1 MTSLII
7 AGIVIVLVVTLLIK
21 GFYPQAALFI
31 GGLALLGATAAFD
44 FGEVLSADKSTN
56 FAAFDVFKAFCTGFS
71 SRIAGL
77 GLTLMA
83 IGGFSRYMEYVG
95 ASGALFSVF
104 ERPLSKIKSPYVL
117 LAAAF
122 LASQCLVVFI
132 PSHAGLALLLMVM
145 LYPILI
151 RSGVSPLS
159 ALGVIGCC
167 QFMDVGPGAGS
178 SILAAQIAGMDVSEY
193 FVYYQMP
200 LWLGMVVIMTFVVVF
215 VQCCWDRYEGWTE
228 KTGAAQAQ
236 AARRATGKESDCAPR
251 IYAVLP
257 VIPLILII
265 CFSKVAGSSIRMDV
279 LTAMVISTCVAI
291 LFELIRHRNLR
302 TVLASFQNFFDGMG
316 KILVGVV
323 SLIVCGEFFASG
335 IIKSGALATLIA
347 AADSAGFGLGS
358 MVFFAGLL
366 MIVMAFI
373 MGSGNA
379 AFFSFAPLT
388 PDIAAALGVPVII
401 LIFPMQIFVSYGRAA
416 SPITGAIIAVA
427 GMAGYS
433 PFQVAKRTC
442 IPMGIAVVLTY
453 IYYYIVF

>member
-151 RSGVSPLS
+151 RSRRDRLLPVHGRWPGRREFNPRGTDCRHGRIRILCLLPDAALARHGRHHDIRRGFRS
-159 ALGVIGCC
+159 ALL
-167 QFMDVGPGAGS
+167 GP
-178 SILAAQIAGMDVSEY
+178 L
-193 FVYYQMP
+193 
-200 LWLGMVVIMTFVVVF
+200 
-215 VQCCWDRYEGWTE
+215 
-228 KTGAAQAQ
+228 
-236 AARRATGKESDCAPR
+236 
-251 IYAVLP
+251 
-257 VIPLILII
+257 
-265 CFSKVAGSSIRMDV
+265 
-279 LTAMVISTCVAI
+279 
-291 LFELIRHRNLR
+291 
-302 TVLASFQNFFDGMG
+302 
-316 KILVGVV
+316 
-323 SLIVCGEFFASG
+323 
-335 IIKSGALATLIA
+335 
-347 AADSAGFGLGS
+347 
-358 MVFFAGLL
+358 
-366 MIVMAFI
+366 
-373 MGSGNA
+373 
-379 AFFSFAPLT
+379 
-388 PDIAAALGVPVII
+388 
-401 LIFPMQIFVSYGRAA
+401 
-416 SPITGAIIAVA
+416 
-427 GMAGYS
+427 
-433 PFQVAKRTC
+433 
-442 IPMGIAVVLTY
+442 
-453 IYYYIVF
+453 

>member
-21 GFYPQAALFI
+21 GFYPQAALFL
-31 GGLALLGATAAFD
+31 GGLLLLGATAAFD

-104 ERPLSKIKSPYVL
+104 EKPLSKIKSPYVL

-122 LASQCLVVFI
+122 ICSQCLVAFV

-151 RSGVSPLS
+151 RSGCSPLS
-159 ALGVIGCC
+159 SLGVIGCC
-167 QFMDVGPGAGS
+167 QFMDIGPGAGS
-178 SILAAQIAGMDVSEY
+178 SILAAQICGMDVSEY

-200 LWLGMVVIMTFVVVF
+200 LWLGMTVIMTFVIVF
-215 VQCCWDRYEGWTE
+215 VQRCWDRHEGWNERLAHAQVEAAKHASDKSE
-228 KTGAAQAQ
+228 K
-236 AARRATGKESDCAPR
+236 RAPK

-257 VIPLILII
+257 VIPLVLII

-279 LTAMVISTCVAI
+279 LTAMVISTSVAI
-291 LFELIRHRNLR
+291 VFELVRHRNLR
-302 TVLASFQNFFDGMG
+302 TVLASFQNFFEGMG

-335 IIKSGALATLIA
+335 IIKSGALATLIQ

-358 MVFFAGLL
+358 MVFFAGIL

-388 PDIAAALGVPVII
+388 PEIASALGVPII
-401 LIFPMQIFVSYGRAA
+401 SLLFPLQIFVSYGRVA

-442 IPMGIAVVLTY
+442 IPMAFAIVLTY

>member
-1 MTSLII
+1 
-7 AGIVIVLVVTLLIK
+7 
-21 GFYPQAALFI
+21 
-31 GGLALLGATAAFD
+31 
-44 FGEVLSADKSTN
+44 
-56 FAAFDVFKAFCTGFS
+56 
-71 SRIAGL
+71 
-77 GLTLMA
+77 
-83 IGGFSRYMEYVG
+83 
-95 ASGALFSVF
+95 
-104 ERPLSKIKSPYVL
+104 
-117 LAAAF
+117 
-122 LASQCLVVFI
+122 
-132 PSHAGLALLLMVM
+132 
-145 LYPILI
+145 
-151 RSGVSPLS
+151 
-159 ALGVIGCC
+159 
-167 QFMDVGPGAGS
+167 MDVGPGAGS

-215 VQCCWDRYEGWTE
+215 VQRCWDRYEGWTE
-228 KTGAAQAQ
+228 KTGSAQAQ
-236 AARRATGKESDCAPR
+236 AAKRATGKEADCAPK

-373 MGSGNA
+373 MARG
-379 AFFSFAPLT
+379 T
-388 PDIAAALGVPVII
+388 PPSS
-401 LIFPMQIFVSYGRAA
+401 VSR
-416 SPITGAIIAVA
+416 
-427 GMAGYS
+427 
-433 PFQVAKRTC
+433 R
-442 IPMGIAVVLTY
+442 
-453 IYYYIVF
+453 